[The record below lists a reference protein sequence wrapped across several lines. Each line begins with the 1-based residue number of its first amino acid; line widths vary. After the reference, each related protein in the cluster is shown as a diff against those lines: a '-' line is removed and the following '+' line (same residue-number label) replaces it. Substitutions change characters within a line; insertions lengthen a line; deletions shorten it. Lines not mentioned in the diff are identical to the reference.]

1 MEKHF
6 IIIGTPK
13 SGSSTLYEY
22 LKNHPSMALPNIK
35 EYNFFMN
42 IGYNWQSSKLNILKR
57 QVIFFLGYLLSPV
70 KKMILKRYR
79 SICQLD
85 STKYSGDG
93 SINYFYSKEVP
104 SRLKHYLPKA
114 KLILLLRNP
123 IDRLY
128 SNYWMNRKQNIPNWD
143 FKSFE
148 DYLASGAHQEEIN
161 LYSVSLKRWLN
172 YYTLEDLL
180 ILDSSDFF
188 ENTEGVLKQ
197 VENFLNIP
205 HHAFEES
212 YLVTPFQEKKS
223 NYEAMAQSTRLELRD
238 HFLPYV
244 KELETLTK
252 INFKWNDFKKI

>member
-22 LKNHPSMALPNIK
+22 LKNHPSIALPNIK

-57 QVIFFLGYLLSPV
+57 QIIFFLGYLFPPA
-70 KKMILKRYR
+70 KKMILTRYL
-79 SICQLD
+79 SIYNLD
-85 STKYSGDG
+85 PKKYSGDG

-104 SRLKHYLPKA
+104 SRIKHYLPKA

-128 SNYWMNRKQNIPNWD
+128 SNYWMNKKQDIPNWN

-148 DYLASGAHQEEIN
+148 DYIASGAHKEEIN
-161 LYSVSLKRWLN
+161 LYSISLKRWLR
-172 YYTLEDLL
+172 YYHLEDIL

-188 ENTEGVLKQ
+188 ENTNEVLKG
-197 VENFLNIP
+197 VENFLDIP
-205 HHAFEES
+205 HHDFKES
-212 YLVTPFQEKKS
+212 YLITPFQEKKS
-223 NYEAMAQSTRLELRD
+223 NYEKMASSTRLKLRD
-238 HFLPYV
+238 YFFPYV
-244 KELETLTK
+244 EELKTLAK
-252 INFKWNDFKKI
+252 INFKWKDF